1 MKEKTQKVR
10 TVNYK
15 PILLVFLILF
25 FVGIMVLLQ
34 TKSFHINQTGTP
46 VIGKGV
52 PAPNFTLPD
61 LDGNNVSLADY
72 RGKVVLLNIWATWC
86 KPCVEEMPSLEK
98 LHQEFKNEDFVMLAV
113 SIDEAG
119 AGVVRPFMKEHRLSF
134 SALTDIAK
142 VTKNLFQLT
151 GVPESFIVDREGII
165 VERVIGPRNWAS
177 PGAINYFRE
186 LIQSN

>member
-1 MKEKTQKVR
+1 MNDEASTKRSINSKS
-10 TVNYK
+10 
-15 PILLVFLILF
+15 ILLIFLILF

-34 TKSFHINQTGTP
+34 TKSFHINQAGTP
-46 VIGKGV
+46 VTGKGV

-61 LDGNNVSLADY
+61 LDGNTVSLAAY

-98 LHQEFKNEDFVMLAV
+98 LHQELKNEDFIILAV

-119 AGVVRPFMKEHRLSF
+119 AGVVRPFMKKHRLSF
-134 SALTDIAK
+134 SALTDIAG

-151 GVPESFIVDREGII
+151 GVPESFIIDKEGMI
-165 VERVIGPRNWAS
+165 VEKIIGPRSWAS
-177 PGAINYFRE
+177 PGAINYFRD